1 MTRPLRVAVVGAG
14 PAGLYAAGHLL
25 EGPAGTYVDGG
36 LQRLSDRPIQVD
48 VFDRLP
54 TQWGLVRHGVAPD
67 HPEKKLVQ
75 SVFEA
80 TAARPGFRFFGNVD
94 IGNHVRVQELSQW
107 YDAVIYAIGAS
118 SDATMQIPGEDL
130 PGCLAARVFVAWYNG
145 HPDYRDVDIDL
156 SHERVVVIGNGNVA
170 LDVARILAMPI
181 ADLERTDIA
190 PHALEV
196 LRASRVREVVVL
208 GRRGYA
214 HGAFNNPELDELG
227 DLAGVDIV
235 VNGEPPSDHDVH
247 LGDQDAVTRR
257 KVATLRRY
265 AERPVAGNRRA
276 IVLRFLTSP
285 VQILGTD
292 KVTGLLVSHNRLEH
306 DDSGHV
312 HARPF
317 GENEVIDTG
326 LIMRAIGYA
335 GTPLLGLP
343 FDERSAVIPN
353 VDGRVVDH
361 GHPMPGAY
369 VTGWIKRGP
378 RGIIGTNK
386 KCARDTVR
394 ALLADADAG
403 VLPTDGTLEASAVE
417 RILRERRPQLIDQRG
432 WLRIDDHERRA
443 GRTLGRPR
451 HKLTSVTEQLAA
463 AEG

>member
-1 MTRPLRVAVVGAG
+1 M
-14 PAGLYAAGHLL
+14 
-25 EGPAGTYVDGG
+25 
-36 LQRLSDRPIQVD
+36 
-48 VFDRLP
+48 
-54 TQWGLVRHGVAPD
+54 
-67 HPEKKLVQ
+67 
-75 SVFEA
+75 
-80 TAARPGFRFFGNVD
+80 
-94 IGNHVRVQELSQW
+94 
-107 YDAVIYAIGAS
+107 
-118 SDATMQIPGEDL
+118 
-130 PGCLAARVFVAWYNG
+130 
-145 HPDYRDVDIDL
+145 
-156 SHERVVVIGNGNVA
+156 
-170 LDVARILAMPI
+170 
-181 ADLERTDIA
+181 
-190 PHALEV
+190 
-196 LRASRVREVVVL
+196 L

-317 GENEVIDTG
+317 GKNEVIDTG

-343 FDERSAVIPN
+343 FDEQRAVIPN